1 MAGACSGG
9 GDWESG
15 TSGATG
21 KAGMASTSGRYAGD
35 TTGMPVGCSGA
46 LGFLPAVATRDRR
59 AVFPRCDACDV
70 CVVCAACVTCAACSD
85 FTPGRAALS
94 SFFA

>member
-15 TSGATG
+15 TNGATV

-46 LGFLPAVATRDRR
+46 LGFLPAGVTRDRR
-59 AVFPRCDACDV
+59 AAFPRCDV

-85 FTPGRAALS
+85 FTAGRAALS